1 ETVHPHEQVSTPPRP
16 APTNTGAQ
24 QNEQGPFPDPV
35 PSTNVEDESLGG
47 TFFATPPR
55 SPAAPPKGTTSRGAA
70 DPLNLTALCTLVC
83 EQGKKIENLESEL
96 QAHKLLFKEVMGKLV
111 KRVKFLESKLK
122 ARGRKVFVSE
132 SDNEEAEE
140 QDVDP
145 LIKLAKAAA
154 SAADTSSI
162 PANDNQTADIP
173 TGASTHT
180 TAFGSETDVPTGPTF
195 EFSADPFNKG
205 KSPMIDEDPPIK
217 PRSFRQLE
225 EDRLGAEAA
234 KKLYEEE
241 QAELAR
247 EQEERQRKRQEDVL
261 NSAKYYTDDDWIRI
275 MGQVH
280 ANQGL
285 TADLLGPDVTEE
297 NFAERMVKVIAER
310 RRQFETQRFIEK
322 RNKPMTY
329 AQQKNFMRTYVKNQ
343 SSVIY
348 STGWTLKHVKSFTD
362 ATLQEEFNKIR
373 HAVENLQ
380 TQILR
385 RSIKR
390 PGADLDQPTSK
401 KSKSNEAQHTS
412 VPPASNPS
420 TAGVPSNP
428 SPFVDTPPH
437 SPEVT
442 PVSPPKPSDAAPFA
456 AASYT
461 EVPPAVPR
469 TTGPRTRS
477 HFSVAA
483 TKSPGTRR
491 KSLAPRKMPSS
502 EVDLNAPDKS
512 FLHVLSDDDSDDSA
526 GDTNPHYWH
535 AFAAWEIV
543 PTGLGAVNA
552 LYFTDKSTKFFTH
565 LREILHLLDRQ
576 DLSKLYGMV
585 VKHYE
590 VNPLAGNGLL
600 LWGDLHVL
608 FDSTPGGSSVGVWDD
623 QQEWVIY
630 RWKLFPF
637 SGVHVLETF
646 AGKILYMFTD
656 TPYPLS
662 ASLMKKML
670 KHKLEV
676 EVDGVGNDMTHAVQ
690 LIKFIKNQL
699 ASCVPSD

>member
-1 ETVHPHEQVSTPPRP
+1 M
-16 APTNTGAQ
+16 
-24 QNEQGPFPDPV
+24 
-35 PSTNVEDESLGG
+35 VE
-47 TFFATPPR
+47 
-55 SPAAPPKGTTSRGAA
+55 
-70 DPLNLTALCTLVC
+70 
-83 EQGKKIENLESEL
+83 
-96 QAHKLLFKEVMGKLV
+96 
-111 KRVKFLESKLK
+111 
-122 ARGRKVFVSE
+122 
-132 SDNEEAEE
+132 
-140 QDVDP
+140 
-145 LIKLAKAAA
+145 
-154 SAADTSSI
+154 
-162 PANDNQTADIP
+162 
-173 TGASTHT
+173 
-180 TAFGSETDVPTGPTF
+180 
-195 EFSADPFNKG
+195 
-205 KSPMIDEDPPIK
+205 EDPPIK
-217 PRSFRQLE
+217 QRSFRQLE

-348 STGWTLKHVKSFTD
+348 STGWTLKHVKSFSD
-362 ATLQEEFNKIR
+362 ATLQEEFNRIR

-442 PVSPPKPSDAAPFA
+442 PVSPPKPSDAAPSA
-456 AASYT
+456 AASHT

-477 HFSVAA
+477 QSSAAA
-483 TKSPGTRR
+483 TKSPGPRR
-491 KSLAPRKMPSS
+491 KSLSTRKMSTS
-502 EVDLNAPDKS
+502 VVDLNAPVQS
-512 FLHVLSDDDSDDSA
+512 FIHVLSEDDSDDDSDDHHHA
-526 GDTNPHYWH
+526 DNPLYWH
-535 AFAAWEIV
+535 AFAAWEV
-543 PTGLGAVNA
+543 VTTGLGDINA
-552 LYFTDKSTKFFTH
+552 LYFTDKSAKYFTH
-565 LREILHLLDRQ
+565 LREVLHLLDRQ
-576 DLSKLYGMV
+576 DLSKLFGMV
-585 VKHYE
+585 VKYYADHS
-590 VNPLAGNGLL
+590 LAGSGMI

-608 FDSTPGGSSVGVWDD
+608 FESSTGGSSSVVWND
-623 QQEWVIY
+623 QQKWILHS
-630 RWKLFPF
+630 WKLFPF

-646 AGKILYMFTD
+646 HGKILYMFTD

-676 EVDGVGNDMTHAVQ
+676 EIDGLGNDMMHAEQ
-690 LIKFIKNQL
+690 LILFIKKQL
-699 ASCVPSD
+699 ASCVSSD

>member
-1 ETVHPHEQVSTPPRP
+1 GESSGEAEPSVPPNVPETVTETVHSHKQVSTPPRP
-16 APTNTGAQ
+16 APTNTDAQ
-24 QNEQGPFPDPV
+24 QNEQGPFSDPT
-35 PSTNVEDESLGG
+35 ST
-47 TFFATPPR
+47 
-55 SPAAPPKGTTSRGAA
+55 
-70 DPLNLTALCTLVC
+70 
-83 EQGKKIENLESEL
+83 
-96 QAHKLLFKEVMGKLV
+96 QAHKLLFKE
-111 KRVKFLESKLK
+111 
-122 ARGRKVFVSE
+122 
-132 SDNEEAEE
+132 
-140 QDVDP
+140 
-145 LIKLAKAAA
+145 
-154 SAADTSSI
+154 
-162 PANDNQTADIP
+162 
-173 TGASTHT
+173 
-180 TAFGSETDVPTGPTF
+180 
-195 EFSADPFNKG
+195 
-205 KSPMIDEDPPIK
+205 
-217 PRSFRQLE
+217 
-225 EDRLGAEAA
+225 
-234 KKLYEEE
+234 
-241 QAELAR
+241 
-247 EQEERQRKRQEDVL
+247 
-261 NSAKYYTDDDWIRI
+261 
-275 MGQVH
+275 
-280 ANQGL
+280 GL
-285 TADLLGPDVTEE
+285 TADLLGPDVTKE

-390 PGADLDQPTSK
+390 PGADLDKPTSK

-412 VPPASNPS
+412 VPSESNPS

-437 SPEVT
+437 SPEFT
-442 PVSPPKPSDAAPFA
+442 PVSPPKPSDAAPSV
-456 AASYT
+456 AASHT

-477 HFSVAA
+477 
-483 TKSPGTRR
+483 KSIDADIKTYTTRR

-502 EVDLNAPDKS
+502 EVDLTAPDNS
-512 FLHVLSDDDSDDSA
+512 FIQVLLNDDSDDTDDS
-526 GDTNPHYWH
+526 DPLFFWH
-535 AFAAWEIV
+535 AFAAWEVV
-543 PTGLGAVNA
+543 PTGLGDVNA
-552 LYFTDKSTKFFTH
+552 LYFTDKSSKYFTH

-590 VNPLAGNGLL
+590 VNPLAGTGLI

-608 FDSTPGGSSVGVWDD
+608 FESTNGGSSVEVWND
-623 QQEWVIY
+623 QKEWVI
-630 RWKLFPF
+630 RSWKLFPF

-646 AGKILYMFTD
+646 TGKILYMFAD

-662 ASLMKKML
+662 VSLMKKML

-676 EVDGVGNDMTHAVQ
+676 EIDGVGNDMTYAVQ
-690 LIKFIKNQL
+690 LIQFIKNQL
-699 ASCVPSD
+699 ASSVPSA